1 MTLRPVIT
9 AAAALVLSAPSSAA
23 TLRDDLGRTVNLR
36 LPARR
41 VVSLAPSASEN
52 LVAVGAGSRIV
63 GVISA
68 DDTPAVRKLP
78 RVGDF
83 YAPSLERVRVLRPD
97 VVLVDSV
104 TADRATMDRLEARLQ
119 APVFVQ
125 RSRSFDDVPRH
136 LLQLGRITGA
146 GAGATRAAAGM
157 RAKAARAARRVAGKG
172 RPTVF
177 VQIGASPLYAA
188 GPGSFVDDLIRR
200 AGGVNVVRGTT
211 SFPQY
216 SKEAL
221 LAADPAHYVIA
232 RSPGNTALPPS
243 LDRLSAARRGSV
255 HRIPADLLLRPT
267 PRLADGLLL
276 LARALH
282 P

>member
-1 MTLRPVIT
+1 VTLRFAIA
-9 AAAALVLSAPSSAA
+9 AAAALVLSVPASAA
-23 TLRDDLGRTVNLR
+23 TLRDDLGRTVSLR
-36 LPARR
+36 LPVRR

-52 LVAVGAGSRIV
+52 LVAIGAGSRIV

-68 DDTPAVRKLP
+68 DDTPAVQKLP

-83 YAPSLERVRVLRPD
+83 YAPSVERVRVLRPD

-104 TADRATMDRLEARLQ
+104 TADRATMDRLQARLQ
-119 APVFVQ
+119 TPVFVQ
-125 RSRSFDDVPRH
+125 RSRRFDDVPRH

-146 GAGATRAAAGM
+146 NASRAAAAM
-157 RAKAARAARRVAGKG
+157 RAKAAQAARRVAGKG

-200 AGGVNVVRGTT
+200 AGGTNVVRGTT

-216 SKEAL
+216 SKETL

-232 RSPGNTALPPS
+232 GSPGNTTLPPP
-243 LDRLSAARRGSV
+243 LDRLSAARRGNV

-267 PRLADGLLL
+267 PRLADGLAL